1 MKHQNSKQSHADKAT
16 SATAKTEKCPLIGL
30 VNVSGRGVGYFRIQ
44 DEIGTEDI
52 EIDNQFLRTALNGDE
67 VEIILLPR
75 VKSAPSGKEKGREER
90 QKGEVVRVISRARDN
105 FVGVVEINAG
115 IFVVPDDR
123 RMYRDILIPAS
134 ESMSAKTGD
143 KVHVKL
149 FQWTDPKKNPEGKII
164 KIIGRKGDH
173 NTEMEAIVIE
183 SGFESSFSE
192 EVLAEADEVAK
203 RERARMSEET
213 NEKISSRTDLRGIT
227 TFTIDPFDAK
237 DFDDA
242 ISVKKIEG
250 EKRDKSDDNA
260 DYGENLYEIGIHIAD
275 VSHYVRPGGALDAEA
290 RKRGLSVYL
299 VDRTIPML
307 PEVLSNDL
315 CSLNEKVDRLAFSA
329 IFTMKENGEI
339 LKRWFGKSTI
349 NSNKRFTYE
358 NAQETMDKKSG
369 PFLEELL
376 ILNKI
381 AHALRKVKFAAG
393 AIDFETTEI
402 KFRLDAN
409 GKPVE
414 VYKKERLDTH
424 KLVEDFMLLA
434 NREVA
439 EFISSAHKKK
449 RGAGIYRIHDLP
461 DPQKITDLS
470 LFLKALG
477 FDLKN
482 NDGKTTSRDIN
493 DILRQAEDS
502 PQSELIKTATIRSMS
517 KAVYST
523 KNIGHF
529 GLAFRFYTHFTS
541 PIRRYPDLIVHRILE
556 QELKGAPVN
565 ADEFARLEHIAVES
579 SAREISAS
587 EAERA
592 SIKYKQVEYMGA
604 RVGRV
609 FDGKISGVAEYGIFV
624 EEIETGCEG
633 MVRLRDLG
641 NDFYSLDKKNYAIV
655 GEKTKKK
662 YSLGDKV
669 RFKVV
674 GADLERRALDYIFV

>member
-1 MKHQNSKQSHADKAT
+1 MKQNK
-16 SATAKTEKCPLIGL
+16 KTEIPKNIKTNIPTFVGPI
-30 VNVSGRGVGYFRIQ
+30 SISSKGVGYFNISEDQ
-44 DEIGTEDI
+44 EDI
-52 EIDNQFLRTALNGDE
+52 EIENGFLKTALNGDE
-67 VEIILLPR
+67 VEVCLLPA
-75 VKSAPSGKEKGREER
+75 VKEANPKQTSYGWKRDATVKR
-90 QKGEVVRVISRARDN
+90 KGEVIRVITRAKEN
-105 FVGVVEINAG
+105 FVGVVEVNDA
-115 IFVVPDDR
+115 IFIVPDDR
-123 RMYRDILIPAS
+123 RMYRDILIPNAHS
-134 ESMSAKTGD
+134 AGAKTGD

-149 FQWTDPKKNPEGKII
+149 SPWTDPKKNPEGVIVKV
-164 KIIGRKGDH
+164 IGRKGDH

-183 SGFESSFSE
+183 SGFESGFSK
-192 EVLAEADEVAK
+192 EVLEEAEMVAV
-203 RERARMSEET
+203 RERARMEE
-213 NEKISSRTDLRGIT
+213 EASLRADLRNIT

-242 ISVKKIEG
+242 LSVKRVG
-250 EKRDKSDDNA
+250 N
-260 DYGENLYEIGIHIAD
+260 GTYEIGIHIAD
-275 VSHYVRPGGALDAEA
+275 VSHYVQPGGYLDKEA
-290 RKRGLSVYL
+290 QKRSLSVYL

-329 IFTMKENGEI
+329 IFTIKENGEI
-339 LKRWFGKSTI
+339 INRWFGKSTI

-358 NAQETMDKKSG
+358 NAQEVMDKKEG
-369 PFLEELL
+369 PFLDELL

-381 AHALRKVKFAAG
+381 ALELRKVKFADG
-393 AIDFETTEI
+393 AIDFETTEV
-402 KFRLDAN
+402 KFRLDAT
-409 GKPVE
+409 GKPIE

-439 EFISSAHKKK
+439 EFIHKKHK
-449 RGAGIYRIHDLP
+449 DRRGYSLYRIHDLP
-461 DPQKITDLS
+461 DPQKIIDLS

-482 NDGKTTSRDIN
+482 IDGKTAAKDIN
-493 DILRQAEDS
+493 NILQQSSNS
-502 PQSELIKTATIRSMS
+502 PQEDLIKTATIRSMS
-517 KAVYST
+517 KAIYST

-556 QELKGAPVN
+556 QELKNMPIESDA
-565 ADEFARLEHIAVES
+565 FAKLEKIARES
-579 SAREISAS
+579 SLREISAS

-604 RVGRV
+604 RVGQN
-609 FDGKISGVAEYGIFV
+609 FDGRISGVADFGIFV

-641 NDFYSLDKKNYAIV
+641 NDFYVLDKKNYSIV
-655 GEKTKKK
+655 GEKTKKR
-662 YSLGDKV
+662 YSLGDRVK
-669 RFKVV
+669 FKVI
-674 GADLERRALDYIFV
+674 GADMEKKSLDYLFV